1 MNLVDLVLALAL
13 LQFAAFAMLV
23 GRARGKYGV
32 KAPATS
38 GHEMFDRYFRV
49 QMNTLE
55 LLVLLIPGMLMAP
68 RYLAPH
74 WVAAI
79 GAVYLLGRI
88 VYLRA
93 YIADPA
99 SRGLGFGLSFFPAC
113 ALLLVTVGG
122 SVWSL
127 VRG

>member
-1 MNLVDLVLALAL
+1 MPLVDLVLALAL
-13 LQFAAFAMLV
+13 LQFAAFGILV

-38 GHEMFDRYFRV
+38 GHDMFDRYFRV

-55 LLVLLIPGMLMAP
+55 VLVLLIPGLLMAP

-93 YIADPA
+93 YISDPA
-99 SRGLGFGLSFFPAC
+99 SRGIGFGLSFFPAMV
-113 ALLLVTVGG
+113 LLLIALGG
-122 SVWSL
+122 SIRSL
-127 VRG
+127 VQG

>member
-1 MNLVDLVLALAL
+1 MPLVDLVLALAL
-13 LQFAAFAMLV
+13 LQFAAFGILV

-55 LLVLLIPGMLMAP
+55 LLVLLIPGLLMAP

-74 WVAAI
+74 WVAAV

-88 VYLRA
+88 IYLRA
-93 YIADPA
+93 YLADPA
-99 SRGLGFGLSFFPAC
+99 SRSLGFGLSFIPAMV
-113 ALLLVTVGG
+113 LLLIAVGG

-127 VRG
+127 LRG